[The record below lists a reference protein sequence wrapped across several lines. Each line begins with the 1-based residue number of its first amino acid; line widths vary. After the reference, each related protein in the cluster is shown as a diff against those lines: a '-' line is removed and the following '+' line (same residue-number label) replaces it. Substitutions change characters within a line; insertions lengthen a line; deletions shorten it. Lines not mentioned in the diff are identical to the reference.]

1 MCAILYQVEIMKGI
15 FLLIVLFNI
24 FLVSC
29 QQIEKKSS
37 AILEKEQALEKWIGQ
52 PKSELLEAY
61 GLPTQ
66 VRKDDR
72 GIEFLIY
79 TSKKFGIIKCQ
90 REFTIGL
97 NGMIDGF
104 SSRGC
109 IDKPL

>member
-1 MCAILYQVEIMKGI
+1 MKGT
-15 FLLIVLFNI
+15 FLLILLFNV

-37 AILEKEQALEKWIGQ
+37 AILEKEQALEKSIGQ
-52 PKSELLEAY
+52 PKSELLEVY

-79 TSKKFGIIKCQ
+79 TSKKFGIIKCK

>member
-1 MCAILYQVEIMKGI
+1 MKKI
-15 FLLIVLFNI
+15 FLLILLFNI

-29 QQIEKKSS
+29 QQIEKKTS
-37 AILEKEQALEKWIGQ
+37 AILEKEEALEKWIGQ
-52 PKSELLEAY
+52 PKSELLEVY
-61 GLPTQ
+61 GLPTE
-66 VRKDDR
+66 VKKDDQ

-97 NGMIDGF
+97 NGMIEGF

>member
-1 MCAILYQVEIMKGI
+1 MKKT
-15 FLLIVLFNI
+15 FLLIILFNI

-29 QQIEKKSS
+29 QNIEKKTS
-37 AILEKEQALEKWIGQ
+37 AILEKEEALEKWIGQ
-52 PKSELLEAY
+52 PKSELLEVY
-61 GLPTQ
+61 GLPAE
-66 VRKDDR
+66 VRKDDQ

>member
-1 MCAILYQVEIMKGI
+1 MKKT
-15 FLLIVLFNI
+15 FLLILLFNI

-29 QQIEKKSS
+29 QQIEKKTS
-37 AILEKEQALEKWIGQ
+37 AILEKEEALEKWIGQ
-52 PKSELLEAY
+52 PKLELLEVY
-61 GLPTQ
+61 GVPTD
-66 VRKDDR
+66 VRKDDQ

-79 TSKKFGIIKCQ
+79 TSKKFGIIKCK

-97 NGMIDGF
+97 NSMIDGF

>member
-1 MCAILYQVEIMKGI
+1 MKKTFVLIL
-15 FLLIVLFNI
+15 LFNI

-29 QQIEKKSS
+29 QQIEKKTS
-37 AILEKEQALEKWIGQ
+37 AILEKEEALEKWIGQ
-52 PKSELLEAY
+52 PKSELLEVY
-61 GLPTQ
+61 GLPTE
-66 VRKDDR
+66 VRKDDQ

-90 REFTIGL
+90 REFAIGL
-97 NGMIDGF
+97 NGMVDGF

>member
-1 MCAILYQVEIMKGI
+1 MKKF
-15 FLLIVLFNI
+15 FLLIFILEFFFI
-24 FLVSC
+24 TGC
-29 QQIEKKSS
+29 ETIEKKSS
-37 AILEKEQALEKWIGQ
+37 AILEKEEALEKWIGQ
-52 PKSELLEAY
+52 PKLELLEVY
-61 GLPTQ
+61 GLPTE

>member
-1 MCAILYQVEIMKGI
+1 MKGT
-15 FLLIVLFNI
+15 FLIIVLFNI

-37 AILEKEQALEKWIGQ
+37 AILEKEEALEKWIGQ
-52 PKSELLEAY
+52 PKSELLEVY

-79 TSKKFGIIKCQ
+79 TSKKFGVIKCK

-97 NGMIDGF
+97 NGMIEGF

>member
-1 MCAILYQVEIMKGI
+1 MKET

-52 PKSELLEAY
+52 PKSELLEVY

-79 TSKKFGIIKCQ
+79 TSKKFGVIKCK

>member
-1 MCAILYQVEIMKGI
+1 MREI
-15 FLLIVLFNI
+15 FLIVFLFSI

-52 PKSELLEAY
+52 PKSELLEVY
-61 GLPTQ
+61 GIPNE
-66 VRKDDR
+66 VRKDDQ
-72 GIEFLIY
+72 GIEFLTY
-79 TSKKFGIIKCQ
+79 TSKKFGVIKCK
-90 REFTIGL
+90 REFIIGL

>member
-1 MCAILYQVEIMKGI
+1 MKKT
-15 FLLIVLFNI
+15 FLLILLFNI

-29 QQIEKKSS
+29 QQIEKKTS
-37 AILEKEQALEKWIGQ
+37 AILEKEEALEKWIGQ
-52 PKSELLEAY
+52 PKLELLEAY
-61 GLPTQ
+61 GLPTE
-66 VRKDDR
+66 VRKDDQ

-79 TSKKFGIIKCQ
+79 TSKKFGIIKCK

-104 SSRGC
+104 SSKGC

>member
-1 MCAILYQVEIMKGI
+1 MKKT

-52 PKSELLEAY
+52 PKSELLEVY

-79 TSKKFGIIKCQ
+79 TSKKFGVIKCK

>member
-1 MCAILYQVEIMKGI
+1 MV
-15 FLLIVLFNI
+15 FLL
-24 FLVSC
+24 
-29 QQIEKKSS
+29 E
-37 AILEKEQALEKWIGQ
+37 
-52 PKSELLEAY
+52 
-61 GLPTQ
+61 

-79 TSKKFGIIKCQ
+79 TSKKFGVIKCK

>member
-1 MCAILYQVEIMKGI
+1 MKVT
-15 FLLIVLFNI
+15 FLLIVVFNI

-37 AILEKEQALEKWIGQ
+37 AILEKEEALEKWIGQ
-52 PKSELLEAY
+52 PKSELLEVY

-79 TSKKFGIIKCQ
+79 TSKKFGIIKCK

>member
-1 MCAILYQVEIMKGI
+1 MKKT
-15 FLLIVLFNI
+15 FLLIILFNI

-29 QQIEKKSS
+29 QNIEKKTS
-37 AILEKEQALEKWIGQ
+37 AILEKEEALEKWIGQ
-52 PKSELLEAY
+52 PKSELLEVY
-61 GLPTQ
+61 GLPTE
-66 VRKDDR
+66 VKKDDQ

-109 IDKPL
+109 IDKPR

>member
-1 MCAILYQVEIMKGI
+1 MKKF
-15 FLLIVLFNI
+15 FLLIFILEFFFI
-24 FLVSC
+24 TGC
-29 QQIEKKSS
+29 ETIEKKSS
-37 AILEKEQALEKWIGQ
+37 AILEKEEALEKWIGQ
-52 PKSELLEAY
+52 PKLELLEVY
-61 GLPTQ
+61 GLPTE

-90 REFTIGL
+90 REFTIGS

>member
-1 MCAILYQVEIMKGI
+1 MKGI

-52 PKSELLEAY
+52 PKSELLEVY
-61 GLPTQ
+61 GLPTE
-66 VRKDDR
+66 VKKDDQ

>member
-1 MCAILYQVEIMKGI
+1 MKKT

-29 QQIEKKSS
+29 QNIEKKTS
-37 AILEKEQALEKWIGQ
+37 AILEKEEALEKWIGQ
-52 PKSELLEAY
+52 PKLELLEVY
-61 GLPTQ
+61 GLPTG

>member
-1 MCAILYQVEIMKGI
+1 MKKT
-15 FLLIVLFNI
+15 FLLILLFNI

-37 AILEKEQALEKWIGQ
+37 AILEKEEALEKWIGQ
-52 PKSELLEAY
+52 PKSELLEVY
-61 GLPTQ
+61 GLPAE
-66 VRKDDR
+66 VRKDDQ

-90 REFTIGL
+90 REFTVGL

>member
-1 MCAILYQVEIMKGI
+1 MKKT
-15 FLLIVLFNI
+15 FLLIILFNI

-29 QQIEKKSS
+29 QNIEKKTS
-37 AILEKEQALEKWIGQ
+37 AILEKEEALEKWIGQ
-52 PKSELLEAY
+52 PKSELLEVY
-61 GLPTQ
+61 SLPTE
-66 VRKDDR
+66 VRKDDQ

>member
-1 MCAILYQVEIMKGI
+1 MKKT
-15 FLLIVLFNI
+15 FLLILLFNI

-29 QQIEKKSS
+29 QQIEKKTS
-37 AILEKEQALEKWIGQ
+37 AILEKEEALEKWIGQ
-52 PKSELLEAY
+52 PKLELLEVY
-61 GLPTQ
+61 GLPTE

>member
-1 MCAILYQVEIMKGI
+1 MKKI
-15 FLLIVLFNI
+15 FLLTIMFNI
-24 FLVSC
+24 LLVSC
-29 QQIEKKSS
+29 QHIEKKTS
-37 AILEKEQALEKWIGQ
+37 AILEKEEALEKWIGQ
-52 PKSELLEAY
+52 PKSELLEVY
-61 GLPTQ
+61 GLPAG

-79 TSKKFGIIKCQ
+79 TSKKFGIIKWQ

-97 NGMIDGF
+97 NGMIEGF

>member
-1 MCAILYQVEIMKGI
+1 MKGT

-37 AILEKEQALEKWIGQ
+37 AILEKEEALEKWIGQ
-52 PKSELLEAY
+52 PKLELLEVY
-61 GLPTQ
+61 GLPTE

-79 TSKKFGIIKCQ
+79 TSKKFGVIKCK

>member
-1 MCAILYQVEIMKGI
+1 MKGT
-15 FLLIVLFNI
+15 FLLIILFNI

-52 PKSELLEAY
+52 PKSELLEVY
-61 GLPTQ
+61 GLPTE
-66 VRKDDR
+66 VKKDDR

>member
-1 MCAILYQVEIMKGI
+1 MKKT

-52 PKSELLEAY
+52 PKSELLEVY
-61 GLPTQ
+61 GLPTE
-66 VRKDDR
+66 VRKDDQ

-90 REFTIGL
+90 REFAIGL

>member
-1 MCAILYQVEIMKGI
+1 MKGT

-37 AILEKEQALEKWIGQ
+37 AILEKEEALEKWIGQ
-52 PKSELLEAY
+52 PKSELLEVY

-66 VRKDDR
+66 VRKDDQ

-79 TSKKFGIIKCQ
+79 TSKKFGIIKCK

>member
-1 MCAILYQVEIMKGI
+1 MKET
-15 FLLIVLFNI
+15 LVLIILFNI

-52 PKSELLEAY
+52 PKSELLEVY

-66 VRKDDR
+66 VRKDDQ

>member
-1 MCAILYQVEIMKGI
+1 M
-15 FLLIVLFNI
+15 FNI
-24 FLVSC
+24 LLVSC
-29 QQIEKKSS
+29 QQIEKKTS
-37 AILEKEQALEKWIGQ
+37 AILEKEEALEKWIGQ
-52 PKSELLEAY
+52 PKLELLEVY
-61 GLPTQ
+61 GLPTE

>member
-1 MCAILYQVEIMKGI
+1 MKKT
-15 FLLIVLFNI
+15 FLLILLFNI

-29 QQIEKKSS
+29 QQIEKKTS
-37 AILEKEQALEKWIGQ
+37 AILEKEEALEKWIGQ
-52 PKSELLEAY
+52 PKLELLEVY
-61 GLPTQ
+61 GIPTE
-66 VRKDDR
+66 VRKDDQ

>member
-1 MCAILYQVEIMKGI
+1 MKGI

-29 QQIEKKSS
+29 QQIEKKTS
-37 AILEKEQALEKWIGQ
+37 AILEKEEALEKWIGQ
-52 PKSELLEAY
+52 PKSELLEVY
-61 GLPTQ
+61 GLPTE
-66 VRKDDR
+66 VRKNDQ

>member
-1 MCAILYQVEIMKGI
+1 MKET

-52 PKSELLEAY
+52 PKSELLEVY
-61 GLPTQ
+61 GLPTE
-66 VRKDDR
+66 VRKDDQ

-90 REFTIGL
+90 REFSIGL
-97 NGMIDGF
+97 NGMVDGF
-104 SSRGC
+104 SSKGC

>member
-1 MCAILYQVEIMKGI
+1 MKKT
-15 FLLIVLFNI
+15 FLLIILFNI
-24 FLVSC
+24 LLVSC

-37 AILEKEQALEKWIGQ
+37 AILEKEEALEKWIGQ
-52 PKSELLEAY
+52 PKSELLEVY
-61 GLPTQ
+61 GLPTE
-66 VRKDDR
+66 VRKDDQ

>member
-1 MCAILYQVEIMKGI
+1 MKGT

-52 PKSELLEAY
+52 PKSELLEVY
-61 GLPTQ
+61 GLPAE
-66 VRKDDR
+66 VRKDDQ

>member
-1 MCAILYQVEIMKGI
+1 MKKTC
-15 FLLIVLFNI
+15 LLILLFNI

-37 AILEKEQALEKWIGQ
+37 AILEKEEALEKWIGQ
-52 PKSELLEAY
+52 PKSELLEVY

>member
-1 MCAILYQVEIMKGI
+1 MKIIL
-15 FLLIVLFNI
+15 LLIIVFNI

-29 QQIEKKSS
+29 QKIESKSS
-37 AILEKEQALEKWIGQ
+37 AILKKEQELEKWIGQ

-79 TSKKFGIIKCQ
+79 TSKKFGVIKCK